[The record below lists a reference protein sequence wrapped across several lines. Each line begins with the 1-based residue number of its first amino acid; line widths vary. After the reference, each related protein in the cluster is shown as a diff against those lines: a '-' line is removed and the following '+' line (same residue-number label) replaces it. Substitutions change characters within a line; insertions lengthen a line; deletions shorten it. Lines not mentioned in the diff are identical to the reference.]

1 MGLNLVLVRRE
12 GGGVR
17 WMGRSRGDDRGIG
30 GIRRGMAFVRWSD
43 LKTSRS
49 ATVAAVL
56 TSDSQ
61 PSRIVL
67 RTMVMPRR

>member
-1 MGLNLVLVRRE
+1 MDGEEPWRRP
-12 GGGVR
+12 GH
-17 WMGRSRGDDRGIG
+17 RGHPEEQ
-30 GIRRGMAFVRWSD
+30 AFVRWSD

-67 RTMVMPRR
+67 RTTVMPRR